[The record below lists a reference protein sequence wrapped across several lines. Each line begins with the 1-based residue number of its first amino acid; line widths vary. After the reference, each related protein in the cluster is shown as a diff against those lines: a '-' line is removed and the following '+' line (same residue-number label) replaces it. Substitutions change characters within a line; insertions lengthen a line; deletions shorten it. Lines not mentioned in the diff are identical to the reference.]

1 MHSRKFTKMM
11 RAALAMTLVSSLALS
26 ACSTKTEETSE
37 TGAEPAEQT
46 EVIETAE
53 DTDATDYTDSTDSTV
68 DEYTDQSYIGTTEV
82 TAPEVAID
90 LVNDEYISIL
100 HEYESNIKL
109 VEDDQYAAM
118 PVCNYIDITGDDI
131 PELIIQYAADE
142 ENGYEANSDYFM
154 TGAVKVFT
162 YDAMAQEAVEMLHVE
177 NTILN
182 AGGGFY
188 TDVVTL
194 SNGNLIVT
202 TGWSDENSEYF
213 ITEYEPDGNRYEQVN
228 ELYRSEVYEES
239 SDQEF
244 TSTYSYE
251 LNGSEIDEDTYNS
264 ELNNYIASF
273 TGVLESNP
281 FYDEEWYGENDWA
294 VAVRSTNSSAQN
306 YDDLM
311 AELGG

>member
-1 MHSRKFTKMM
+1 
-11 RAALAMTLVSSLALS
+11 
-26 ACSTKTEETSE
+26 
-37 TGAEPAEQT
+37 
-46 EVIETAE
+46 
-53 DTDATDYTDSTDSTV
+53 
-68 DEYTDQSYIGTTEV
+68 
-82 TAPEVAID
+82 
-90 LVNDEYISIL
+90 
-100 HEYESNIKL
+100 
-109 VEDDQYAAM
+109 M